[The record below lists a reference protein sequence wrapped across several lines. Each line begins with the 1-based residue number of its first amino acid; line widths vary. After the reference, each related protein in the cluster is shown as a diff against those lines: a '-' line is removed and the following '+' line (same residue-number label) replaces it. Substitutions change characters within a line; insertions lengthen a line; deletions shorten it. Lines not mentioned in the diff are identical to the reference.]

1 MTTLFI
7 SNGQDLLIDSNVHGV
22 SYAKGLTRTMQLR
35 LANNLPDGYSVDDV
49 ANLDRGVES
58 TKSKKHLIQSTALGL
73 RQQTAAD
80 TRRCIRQYF
89 VHTVSVNVPNSDRVA
104 RADIMTTVSEILN
117 IFEKVEINE
126 YKTQTA
132 TIDVVGKLT
141 DSKFYRVDVNVNG
154 YYEEIL

>member
-1 MTTLFI
+1 M
-7 SNGQDLLIDSNVHGV
+7 
-22 SYAKGLTRTMQLR
+22 SYLNNLTRAFQLR
-35 LANNLPDGYSVDDV
+35 LAQNLPASYAAADV
-49 ANLDRGVES
+49 VNLDRGPEA
-58 TKSKKHLIQSTALGL
+58 TKTEKHLVQSTALGL

-80 TRRCIRQYF
+80 VKRCIRQYF
-89 VHTVSVNVPNSDRVA
+89 IHTISINVPNSNRA
-104 RADIMTTVSEILN
+104 QRADIMTTVSEVQAL
-117 IFEKVEINE
+117 FEKLEFDE